1 MTLPGFYRAVAQKN
15 EVQLRFNYIGNHYGQ
30 VFDDWDW
37 YLFGKPDEKA
47 LNSHLFRY
55 EDETEESINGQR
67 YYNAVYYRYHYGGLS
82 FKRDSVFGN
91 WFVRFRIDRFYLNI
105 KTEQEGTRL
114 TNAYLFYMARTNTT
128 RSSMQYTASIGKSLH
143 WKKVHLNIGAE
154 VPLYFRKDA
163 EYQGASEKTDFL
175 GNYITD
181 ASYYFVPGGF
191 FTGLSLFAGIG
202 VDIGE
207 RFAITIEDSAGLIY
221 IKQNGKNETIFTLHY
236 PSVGFSY
243 RF

>member
-1 MTLPGFYRAVAQKN
+1 MTLPVFYGAVAQKN

-30 VFDDWDW
+30 VFNDWDS
-37 YLFGKPDEKA
+37 YLFGKPDERA

-55 EDETEESINGQR
+55 EDETEEFCNGQR
-67 YYNAVYYRYHYGGLS
+67 HYNAVYYRYHYGGLS

-91 WFVRFRIDRFYLNI
+91 WFVRFRIDKFYLNI
-105 KTEQEGTRL
+105 KTSQEGTCL
-114 TNAYLFYMARTNTT
+114 TNAYLLYWGNTNST
-128 RSSMQYTASIGKSLH
+128 RSSIQYTTGIGRTMKWKFIRLH
-143 WKKVHLNIGAE
+143 IGAD

-163 EYQGASEKTDFL
+163 EYHDASVSVDLL
-175 GNYITD
+175 GNYTTD

-207 RFAITIEDSAGLIY
+207 HFGIKIEDSAGLIY
-221 IKQNGKNETIFTLHY
+221 VKQNQKSESILTLHY